1 MRAYIGFLSRANMPE
16 KGVFVFGSNP
26 LGINGNPDKG
36 TGGAALVAHLEFG
49 VKRGEK
55 MDNCMS
61 QSDQAYGIVTVKAP
75 KQFIPDV
82 QVQENISK
90 FYDYASS
97 RPDRDFYVVYDGKN
111 PTATSLNGKSRRTLA
126 KLFYR
131 AGKIPSNVIFEER
144 FAQLIIIQKKAQMI
158 QHNNLF

>member
-1 MRAYIGFLSRANMPE
+1 MPS

-26 LGINGNPDKG
+26 LGINGNPEKG

-49 VKRGEK
+49 VKKGER
-55 MDNCMS
+55 MINCMS

-75 KQFIPDV
+75 KQFIPDA
-82 QVQENISK
+82 QVQENVAK
-90 FYDYASS
+90 FYEYALS

-126 KLFYR
+126 KIFYR
-131 AGKIPSNVIFEER
+131 AGKIPGNVIFEER
-144 FAQLIIIQKKAQMI
+144 FAQLIIDQQKLEI
-158 QHNNLF
+158 FQHNNLF

>member
-1 MRAYIGFLSRANMPE
+1 MRAYIGTLSRDSMPS

-26 LGINGNPDKG
+26 LGINGNPEKG

-49 VKRGEK
+49 VKKGER
-55 MDNCMS
+55 MINCMS

-75 KQFIPDV
+75 KQFIPDA
-82 QVQENISK
+82 QVQENVAK
-90 FYDYASS
+90 FYEYALS

-126 KLFYR
+126 KIFYR
-131 AGKIPSNVIFEER
+131 AGKIPGNVIFEER
-144 FAQLIIIQKKAQMI
+144 FAQLIIDQQKLEI
-158 QHNNLF
+158 FQHNNLF